1 MKEIIRKMNLSIITC
16 ILVLV
21 LNVTTTFA
29 WAGLQNYS
37 NVEDFEM
44 SLESSLDYELKIS
57 LDGVNFFNE
66 INEFDFK
73 KTILKNMGL
82 LSSEIE
88 NSETKIQQEFNKII
102 LDPLTTK
109 RMGNVLGPFVSI
121 DDIRKENFNYNS
133 VIESNDVKKAYF
145 NFDIYIAID
154 YVGEEVDESFVNKYQ
169 EVYISNLENLL
180 YGNNKIHKLKSNYVL
195 ENYFNDLILDKVKV
209 DTSSA
214 ARMSFTKY
222 TVMEKYNPTNTDV
235 VNTII
240 YQGGTQTPI
249 VKDDV
254 YSFGGFMNHTD
265 NMAFKVFNDLHYDEP
280 ISLDVFNE
288 FYENRA
294 NPETGLED
302 AISIEQLDIPRIKL
316 IDENDLFNTKSMI
329 KVNVKMWL
337 EGFDADCFAAIAA
350 LPVGFNLVLSNYNLH

>member
-16 ILVLV
+16 ALVLV

-44 SLESSLDYELKIS
+44 SLESSEDYNLKIS
-57 LDGVNFFNE
+57 LDGINFYKE
-66 INEFDFK
+66 IKELDFK

-82 LSSEIE
+82 LSDTEESEI
-88 NSETKIQQEFNKII
+88 KIQQEFSKII
-102 LDPLTTK
+102 LTPVTTK
-109 RMGNVLGPFVSI
+109 RIGNTLGTFVSV
-121 DDIRKENFNYNS
+121 DDIRTKNFNYDS
-133 VIESNDVKKAYF
+133 IVESDFVKQSYF
-145 NFDIYIAID
+145 NFDLYIAID
-154 YVGEEVDESFVNKYQ
+154 YVGEDTDESFLNTYQ
-169 EVYISNLENLL
+169 EVYISNLTNLL
-180 YGNNKIHKLKSNYVL
+180 NGNNKIYKLKTNYVL

-222 TVMEKYNPTNTDV
+222 EVMDKYQPTNTSV
-235 VNTII
+235 VNTLI
-240 YQGGTQTPI
+240 YQGGTQTPT
-249 VKDDV
+249 VKDDI

-265 NMAFKVFNDLHYDEP
+265 NMAYMEFNDLHNDEP

-288 FYENRA
+288 FYENRID
-294 NPETGLED
+294 PETGLED
-302 AISIEQLDIPRIKL
+302 AISIDQLDKPRIKL
-316 IDENDLFNTKSMI
+316 VGENDLFNTKSMI

-337 EGFDADCFAAIAA
+337 EGFDADCFEAIAA
-350 LPVGFNLVLSNYNLH
+350 LPIGFNLVLTNYDLH